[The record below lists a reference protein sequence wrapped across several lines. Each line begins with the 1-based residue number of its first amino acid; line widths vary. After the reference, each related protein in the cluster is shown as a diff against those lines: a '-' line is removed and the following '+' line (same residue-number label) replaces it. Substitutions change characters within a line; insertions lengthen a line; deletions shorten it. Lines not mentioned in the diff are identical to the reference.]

1 MATAVSATSTR
12 TRLLEAAADVFAEKG
27 YDGTRVQEIARR
39 AGLTTGAIY
48 ANFAGKADLLLEAID
63 TLGAHALDALL
74 FDVVSGRSPAE
85 TLVSMGVTLSAPGD
99 DRARALLFEAL
110 GAARRDPD
118 VAGRLQ
124 AHFEQRARRLTQLIA
139 DGRAAGEL
147 SDGLDVDAAVRFCL
161 ALALGFLACDL
172 VGVAPVNRQGWESVV
187 HRTVAAFGPVPAAR
201 SPHDDAP

>member
-1 MATAVSATSTR
+1 MTAAVTPSTR
-12 TRLLEAAADVFAEKG
+12 TRLLEAAAEVFGERG

-48 ANFAGKADLLLEAID
+48 ANFDGKADLLLEAID
-63 TLGAHALDALL
+63 TLGAHAIDALL

-85 TLVSMGVTLSAPGD
+85 TLLTMGVTLSAPGD
-99 DRARALLFEAL
+99 DQARALLFEAL
-110 GAARRDPD
+110 GAGRRDPD
-118 VAGRLQ
+118 VARRLQ
-124 AHFEQRARRLTQLIA
+124 AHFEQRARRLAQLVE

-147 SDGLDVDAAVRFCL
+147 APDLDVAAAVRFCL

-172 VGVAPVNRQGWESVV
+172 AGVAPVNREGWESVV
-187 HRTVAAFGPVPAAR
+187 HRTVAAFGPVSSAR